1 MKLNKI
7 TFLTIFLIIFF
18 TLYPPNIY
26 EQTTP
31 NPLLEVECPEK
42 LIENKDLPIHINA
55 FTETDYIEYIIINL
69 EVDGLSIDKLP
80 MSRSHFN
87 FEREFQ
93 DTVFLRFNKSQIN
106 KNSKVYIYFTLR
118 DKYGNISKTY
128 CEY

>member
-7 TFLTIFLIIFF
+7 TFFTMFLLIFF
-18 TLYPPNIY
+18 TFYLPNIY
-26 EQTTP
+26 EQNTP
-31 NPLLEVECPEK
+31 NLHLEVECPEK
-42 LIENKDLPIHINA
+42 LIENKDIPIHIYA
-55 FTETDYIEYIIINL
+55 FTETEYIEYIIINL

-80 MSRSHFN
+80 MSRSFFN

-106 KNSKVYIYFTLR
+106 EKSKVYIYFTLR
-118 DKYGNISKTY
+118 DKYGNLAKTY